1 MMALPFCVCSRKGSI
16 VVANAQKIQA
26 YGIALVATA
35 LAVLVRDLLAPL
47 WGFSFPFITFHPAVM
62 IASWYGG
69 LGPALFATSFATF
82 LSLHLYM
89 SPAHSGR
96 LPFPD
101 ALALFIFALINM
113 LIAGLCERLHHAVRN
128 AETDAALLKQS
139 EEQMR
144 EAEKRKDEF
153 LAMLGHE
160 LRNPLNNLNS
170 SMYLLRSRSNEE
182 DVRELSIKLIDRQT
196 QHINRII
203 SDLLDISRIRQ
214 GKLQLTTERLD
225 LRALAKETTEDFCR
239 SLQKNLMISIKTPE
253 TPVWVK
259 GDRTRIAQM
268 LTNLL
273 QNAAKFTNSGGKIT
287 VSVSA
292 DLPEQRANVSVADTG
307 VGIDPELLQRL
318 FSLYTQADRTLA
330 RTEGGL
336 GLGLAIVKSLAELHG
351 GNVEAFSAGTGRGS
365 EFRFSIP
372 LSGTS
377 LANSTI
383 VQETTVVTSERSQRR
398 STSL

>member
-1 MMALPFCVCSRKGSI
+1 MALPFVSRPRKGSI
-16 VVANAQKIQA
+16 LVANAQRIQA
-26 YGIALVATA
+26 YGIALVSTA
-35 LAVLVRDLLAPL
+35 LAVLVRDLLTPL

-69 LGPALFATSFATF
+69 LGPGLFATSLATF

-89 SPAHSGR
+89 SPAHPGR

-113 LIAGLCERLHHAVRN
+113 LIAGLSEKLHQAIRN
-128 AETDAALLKQS
+128 AETDAALLKRSQ
-139 EEQMR
+139 EQMR

-214 GKLQLTTERLD
+214 GKLQLKTERLD
-225 LRALAKETTEDFCR
+225 LRPLAQETTEDFCR
-239 SLQKNLMISIKTPE
+239 SLQKDLMTSIKTPE

-273 QNAAKFTNSGGKIT
+273 QNASKFTNSGGRIT

-292 DLPEQRANVSVADTG
+292 DLPQQRANVSVADTG
-307 VGIDPELLQRL
+307 VGIDPELLQQL

>member
-1 MMALPFCVCSRKGSI
+1 

-69 LGPALFATSFATF
+69 LGPGLFATSFATF

-101 ALALFIFALINM
+101 ALALFIFTLINM
-113 LIAGLCERLHHAVRN
+113 LIAGLCEKLHQAVRN
-128 AETDAALLKQS
+128 AEMDAALLKRS
-139 EEQMR
+139 EVQMR

-203 SDLLDISRIRQ
+203 SDLLDISRIGQ

-225 LRALAKETTEDFCR
+225 LRTLARETTEDFCR
-239 SLQKNLMISIKTPE
+239 SLHKDLMISIKTQE

-259 GDRTRIAQM
+259 GDRTRLAQM

-287 VSVSA
+287 VAVSVDS
-292 DLPEQRANVSVADTG
+292 LEERANVSVADTG
-307 VGIDPELLQRL
+307 VGIEPELLQQL
-318 FSLYTQADRTLA
+318 FSLYTQGDRTLA

-351 GNVEAFSAGTGRGS
+351 GNVEVFSAGNGRGS

-372 LSGTS
+372 VAGTS
-377 LANSTI
+377 LATTI
-383 VQETTVVTSERSQRR
+383 AQETTIVASEHSQRR
-398 STSL
+398 SASR

>member
-1 MMALPFCVCSRKGSI
+1 VSIRRKGSF
-16 VVANAQKIQA
+16 VVANAQRIQA

-35 LAVLVRDLLAPL
+35 LAVLVRDLLTPL
-47 WGFSFPFITFHPAVM
+47 WGFLFPFITFHPAVM

-69 LGPALFATSFATF
+69 LGPGLFATSLATF

-89 SPAHSGR
+89 SPAHPGR

-101 ALALFIFALINM
+101 ALALFIFTLINM
-113 LIAGLCERLHHAVRN
+113 LIAGLCEKLHQAVRS

-196 QHINRII
+196 QYINRII
-203 SDLLDISRIRQ
+203 SDLLDISRIGQ

-225 LRALAKETTEDFCR
+225 LRTLARETTEDFCR
-239 SLQKNLMISIKTPE
+239 SLQKDLMISIKTLE

-287 VSVSA
+287 VAVSF
-292 DLPEQRANVSVADTG
+292 DSLQQRANVSVADTG
-307 VGIDPELLQRL
+307 VGIDPELLQQL
-318 FSLYTQADRTLA
+318 FSLYTQGDRTLA

-351 GNVEAFSAGTGRGS
+351 GNVEAFSAGNGRGS
-365 EFRFSIP
+365 EFQFSIP
-372 LSGTS
+372 LAGMS
-377 LANSTI
+377 LANTTTA
-383 VQETTVVTSERSQRR
+383 QETTIVASEHSQRR
-398 STSL
+398 STSH

>member
-1 MMALPFCVCSRKGSI
+1 VSVRRKGSI
-16 VVANAQKIQA
+16 VVANAQRIQA

-35 LAVLVRDLLAPL
+35 LAVLVRDLLTPL
-47 WGFSFPFITFHPAVM
+47 WGFLFPFITFHPAVM

-69 LGPALFATSFATF
+69 LGPGLFATSLATF

-89 SPAHSGR
+89 SPAHPGR

-113 LIAGLCERLHHAVRN
+113 LIAGLCEKLHQAVRN

-196 QHINRII
+196 QYINRSI
-203 SDLLDISRIRQ
+203 SDLLDISRIGQ

-225 LRALAKETTEDFCR
+225 LRTLARETTEDFCR
-239 SLQKNLMISIKTPE
+239 SLQKDLMISIKTLE

-273 QNAAKFTNSGGKIT
+273 QNAAKFTNSGGDIT
-287 VSVSA
+287 VAVSVDSVQ
-292 DLPEQRANVSVADTG
+292 QRANVSVADNG
-307 VGIDPELLQRL
+307 VGIDPELLQQL
-318 FSLYTQADRTLA
+318 FSLYTQGDRTLA

-351 GNVEAFSAGTGRGS
+351 GNVEAFSAGNGRGS

-372 LSGTS
+372 LAGMS
-377 LANSTI
+377 LATTTI
-383 VQETTVVTSERSQRR
+383 AQETTIAASEHSQRR
-398 STSL
+398 STNR